1 MSMRIG
7 LVCPYAWDVPG
18 GVRSHVSDLAVTL
31 RGRGHHVDV
40 LAPVEEDHD
49 LPPWVTDGGRPVAVP
64 YNGSVA
70 RLSFGVKATRRVRG
84 WIRQGDF
91 DIVHIHEPLAPS
103 LSLLTCWA
111 ARGPLVAT
119 WHSSHDRSRVLTAGY
134 YIAQTA
140 MEKLRGSIA
149 VSEEARRT
157 LVGHVGGD
165 AVLIPNGVRV
175 RDFAPDADD
184 RQRRRELLFLGRI
197 EEPRKGLSVLIEAL
211 PAVLDQVP
219 DLKVIVAGPGDV
231 DDVRKEIPDRV
242 VRAITF
248 VGTVSDARK
257 QELLREVQ
265 VYVAPHTGGESFGIV
280 LVEAMAAGACVVASD
295 LPAFRQVLE
304 NGKAGRLFTTKEPGS
319 LADAVLSVL
328 ADDAARRALVAR
340 GHVRAETYDWDT
352 VVDDVLEVYESVRVP
367 GEKVTEDLRGQAL
380 GKFAARPSFMRG
392 RRSGGRGSSS

>member
-1 MSMRIG
+1 MRIG

-31 RGRGHHVDV
+31 LSRGHYVDV
-40 LAPVEEDHD
+40 LAPAEDDDD
-49 LPPWVTDGGRPVAVP
+49 LPEWVTDGGRPVAVP

-70 RLSFGVKATRRVRG
+70 RLSFGVKATRRVRA
-84 WIRQGDF
+84 WIRKGDF

-103 LSLLTCWA
+103 LSVLTCWA

-119 WHSSHDRSRVLTAGY
+119 WHSSQDRSRVLTAGY
-134 YIAQTA
+134 YVAQTA

-149 VSEEARRT
+149 VSEQARRT

-175 RDFAPDADD
+175 QDFTPDAHD
-184 RQRRRELLFLGRI
+184 RDRRRELLFLGRI
-197 EEPRKGLSVLIEAL
+197 EEPRKGLGVLIDAL
-211 PAVLDQVP
+211 PAILDQVP

-231 DDVRKEIPDRV
+231 DDVRKDIPERVDRAV
-242 VRAITF
+242 TF
-248 VGTVSDARK
+248 VGTVSDQRK

-295 LPAFRQVLE
+295 IPAFRQVLE
-304 NGKAGRLFTTKEPGS
+304 EGKAGRLFSCKDPQS

-340 GHVRAETYDWDT
+340 GHARANEYDWDT

-367 GEKVTEDLRGQAL
+367 GEKVTEDLRGQAFGRFAHRTGFGL
-380 GKFAARPSFMRG
+380 GRKQA
-392 RRSGGRGSSS
+392 GSE